1 MGSAVERMPSLP
13 LRFAV
18 PAPCS
23 EALNQMDGARH
34 HEAAVILGYHALAN
48 GEVRGLQTPE
58 ESFYTLDKQQFE
70 RQLDFLKCEGYCTLL
85 PDRFLANTDKSD
97 SDAVLITF
105 DDGYESDSIIAAPA
119 LQKRGLHAVFFVCLE
134 FVGRVGYMSWDQIR
148 ALQAQGMSV
157 QSHGLLHHDLTQLA
171 EEDAFHELR
180 AARLCLERNLNH
192 PVRYLALPG
201 GFANTGVYHAA
212 FRAGYEA
219 VFNSAPAVANR
230 GKILARFV
238 VRGGMSQ
245 RNFERIVRR
254 DRGVLVSV
262 AVRRRVLELVKST
275 IGIRRY
281 EILKQ
286 RIWQ

>member
-1 MGSAVERMPSLP
+1 
-13 LRFAV
+13 
-18 PAPCS
+18 
-23 EALNQMDGARH
+23 MDGTQH
-34 HEAAVILGYHALAN
+34 HEAVVILGYHALAN
-48 GEVRGLQTPE
+48 GEGRGRQTP

-70 RQLDFLKCEGYCTLL
+70 RQLDFLKGEGYGTLL
-85 PDRFLANTDKSD
+85 PDKFLANTWKAG
-97 SDAVLITF
+97 SDAILITF
-105 DDGYESDSIIAAPA
+105 DDGYESDFAIAAPA
-119 LQKRGLHAVFFVCLE
+119 LQKRGLRAVFFVCLE
-134 FVGRVGYMSWDQIR
+134 FVGRVRYMSWDQIR

-171 EEDAFHELR
+171 EDDAFHELR

-201 GFANTGVYHAA
+201 GFANSGVYHAA

-219 VFNSAPAVANR
+219 VFNSVPAVANR
-230 GKILARFV
+230 GKILPRFV
-238 VRGGMSQ
+238 VRQGMSQ
-245 RNFERIVRR
+245 RYFESIVRR
-254 DRGVLVSV
+254 ERSSLVS
-262 AVRRRVLELVKST
+262 AALCCRVLALMKST